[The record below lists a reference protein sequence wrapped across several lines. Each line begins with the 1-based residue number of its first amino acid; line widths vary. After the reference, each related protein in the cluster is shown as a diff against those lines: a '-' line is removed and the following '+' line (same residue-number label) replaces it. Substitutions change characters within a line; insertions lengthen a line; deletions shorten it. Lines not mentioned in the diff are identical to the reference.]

1 MILYIKLLLSLLL
14 FISVIYSK
22 ISPFEYN
29 NEISEDEDQNI
40 ESDCLDIKSIS
51 EDISCYKNDK
61 GEVAKIEVRPESFNE
76 KLLNYKTITNITYT
90 IDIELDYEKSK
101 EKIYNEFPE
110 SLLKFSNL
118 KYLALNYHGYEEFHT
133 HSTYEDLPID
143 KNYIS
148 RLPKTLEELTL
159 SHIDL
164 KQYNIDEIASL
175 SNLKALNLF
184 NCNIENVKFSSL
196 ENNNISELRI
206 YYSSGKFYGY
216 HLLEKNIFKYFKSL
230 KKLSIDG
237 VEISQDNINEIGTLT
252 DIEELNIKLHS
263 NLKLDPLQNLNKL
276 SVANIGYYERNMDDS
291 EYEDEIE
298 LVLNLKLPTNIRE
311 LYLEN
316 VKLSQSNL
324 DLISTFKNL
333 EKLIIYVESSLKYD
347 SLKSLSKL
355 TDLKIIN
362 YYKPLNLK
370 IPKSIK
376 NLYLIDVNLS
386 QENIDEISTA
396 NIEKLSLVECYFAN
410 DIKFDSFK
418 TLNLK
423 KLSIAFPFYN
433 DKDSEDKN
441 YGKLKEIPELFYS
454 FKDLEEL
461 YIKKQRITSLSNKIG
476 NLKNLKIL
484 NLRDNDI
491 ENLPEEVS
499 KLDNLEILDLSHN
512 KIYADLPESYNHLSK
527 LTEIDLSEN
536 LNIRGKTLTNESLK
550 KCYYS
555 EKYYLCKVKDM
566 DCLGEDIQFE
576 KCSNSNSSRCGKD
589 DGKCPNGQCCNKEG
603 YCGTDESYCSLEK
616 GCQNNYGLCDNECNE
631 IEYYLKKKDIDTEF
645 MECSADSEGK
655 VTHLDLHRVDLHEED
670 FKKVISYDTINSLIY
685 SECYLIN
692 DNDFELQEISQ
703 MKNLKHLELWN
714 FIYLKNITQH
724 NIDLLSNLT
733 NLEDL
738 IFEYCE
744 FESNGVSLKPLED
757 LKKLKELVIYS
768 DDEIELIEYPSNIP
782 SLNSLTLHTKLTQ
795 KQFNDITSLTNLKE
809 LDLDR
814 GYYNSSPLN
823 LDKLK
828 NLKNLEVLLL
838 ANSYNLSEFPESIY
852 SLTHLKNLTLT
863 NSEITSFPKKLTKLT
878 DLRYINFSSNKLK
891 EVPDSIGSLENLDTL
906 ILYMNDISKVSEK
919 LNNCKN
925 LEYLNLNYNSKI
937 KGNLPNLE
945 NLEKLRKL
953 GFNDNGLTK
962 FPKWIGNLKN
972 LEYLDLNY
980 NNIDDEIPES
990 YSLLPNLKY
999 FSLYGNENISGKY
1012 LINPSL
1018 EECLYD
1024 DIENNK
1030 LCKEPDIKIPCLE
1043 NAYESDYDK
1052 LKICES
1058 NTKKT
1063 SNSKTTIKG
1072 KSTTTIPITTSTS
1085 TTTTTTTT
1093 SPTASTTTTTKKKN
1107 NSKIA
1112 TTSTTTATTT
1122 TKKKNNSKIT
1132 IISTTT
1138 KTTTKTKTTNIPVAT
1153 NKEGKCGK
1161 NYGRCPSGECCS
1173 KYGYCGT
1180 SSKYCDISKG
1190 CQSEF
1195 GKCTKDEDKGKCGK
1209 GYGKCPSGECCSK
1222 YGYCGTSSKYCDIS
1236 KGCQSEFGKC
1246 N

>member
-1 MILYIKLLLSLLL
+1 MLI
-14 FISVIYSK
+14 
-22 ISPFEYN
+22 N
-29 NEISEDEDQNI
+29 N
-40 ESDCLDIKSIS
+40 
-51 EDISCYKNDK
+51 Y
-61 GEVAKIEVRPESFNE
+61 R
-76 KLLNYKTITNITYT
+76 
-90 IDIELDYEKSK
+90 
-101 EKIYNEFPE
+101 
-110 SLLKFSNL
+110 
-118 KYLALNYHGYEEFHT
+118 
-133 HSTYEDLPID
+133 
-143 KNYIS
+143 
-148 RLPKTLEELTL
+148 
-159 SHIDL
+159 
-164 KQYNIDEIASL
+164 
-175 SNLKALNLF
+175 
-184 NCNIENVKFSSL
+184 
-196 ENNNISELRI
+196 
-206 YYSSGKFYGY
+206 
-216 HLLEKNIFKYFKSL
+216 
-230 KKLSIDG
+230 SIDG

-276 SVANIGYYERNMDDS
+276 SVANIGYYERNMDYS

-311 LYLEN
+311 
-316 VKLSQSNL
+316 
-324 DLISTFKNL
+324 
-333 EKLIIYVESSLKYD
+333 LIIYVESSLKYD

-512 KIYADLPESYNHLSK
+512 KIYADIPESYNNLSK
-527 LTEIDLSEN
+527 LTEIDLSGN

-550 KCYYS
+550 ECYYS
-555 EKYYLCKVKDM
+555 EKYYLCKAKDM
-566 DCLGEDIQFE
+566 DCLGKDIQFE
-576 KCSNSNSSRCGKD
+576 KDLSRM
-589 DGKCPNGQCCNKEG
+589 N
-603 YCGTDESYCSLEK
+603 
-616 GCQNNYGLCDNECNE
+616 
-631 IEYYLKKKDIDTEF
+631 
-645 MECSADSEGK
+645 
-655 VTHLDLHRVDLHEED
+655 LHEED

-685 SECYLIN
+685 NECYLIN

-714 FIYLKNITQH
+714 FVYLKSITQH

-738 IFEYCE
+738 TFGFCE
-744 FESNGVSLKPLED
+744 FESNGVSLKPLEN
-757 LKKLKELVIYS
+757 LKKLKNLAINSGE
-768 DDEIELIEYPSNIP
+768 EREPIEFPSNIP
-782 SLNSLTLHTKLTQ
+782 SLNSLKLHIELTQ
-795 KQFNDITSLTNLKE
+795 EQFNDITSLTNLKK
-809 LDLDR
+809 LYLGTRD
-814 GYYNSSPLN
+814 YNSFPLN

-828 NLKNLEVLLL
+828 NLKNLEVLIL
-838 ANSYNLSEFPESIY
+838 NSSFNLSEFPESIY

-878 DLRYINFSSNKLK
+878 DLRYIDFTFNKFK
-891 EVPDSIGSLENLDTL
+891 EIPDSIGSLENLDTL
-906 ILYMNDISKVSEK
+906 NLYMNDISKVSEK

-925 LEYLNLNYNSKI
+925 LEYLNLNGNSKI

-953 GFNDNGLTK
+953 EIYKIGLTK

-972 LEYLDLNY
+972 LEYLDLNS

-990 YSLLPNLKY
+990 YSLLLNLKY
-999 FSLYGNENISGKY
+999 FSLNDNKNVSGKY
-1012 LINPSL
+1012 LTNPSL
-1018 EECLYD
+1018 EECSYD

-1030 LCKEPDIKIPCLE
+1030 LCKESDIKIPCLE

-1052 LKICES
+1052 IKICES

-1072 KSTTTIPITTSTS
+1072 KSTTTITI
-1085 TTTTTTTT
+1085 TTTTTTT
-1093 SPTASTTTTTKKKN
+1093 SPSISTTTTTKKEN
-1107 NSKIA
+1107 NSKTA
-1112 TTSTTTATTT
+1112 TTSTTTNTTTNKKKINSKTTT
-1122 TKKKNNSKIT
+1122 T
-1132 IISTTT
+1132 STTI

-1161 NYGRCPSGECCS
+1161 NYGKCPSGECCS

-1222 YGYCGTSSKYCDIS
+1222 YGYCGTSSAYCSSS

-1246 N
+1246 K